1 MNYRKR
7 IVSLIISAV
16 VLISSLPVYIS
27 ANTSGE
33 LISVIVELEDGVS
46 AESVAEAAQDM
57 FRDSKVGFSYS
68 FIVNGFS
75 FDLHSSDIEKL
86 STLDGVS
93 AVYSD
98 TEYALCQ
105 TDEDTYEMFFD
116 GTTGRDYNPEFGKN
130 KVIAI
135 IDSGFLANHEQFTLP
150 DGQYGRLTSSNINDL
165 SAFTNAYKLLDDKTG
180 FVNGVYKSEKVPFAF
195 DYVGKDT
202 DVICKNNHGT
212 AMAAIAAGNAPGGSP
227 AVGGAAPAAQ
237 LMLMKVFE
245 DNGVTAKTSAVIA
258 ALEDAYIYGADVI
271 NLSLGSPGG
280 FSQHGLLDV
289 PLENMI
295 AKVIDAGI
303 PVVCSAGNNASLGAG
318 SVYDTYFDYQNSLA
332 KYPDSGTV
340 HTPST
345 LPDVFSV
352 ASANTY
358 TGYYPALC
366 LIEGNRYIPFS
377 DTNSAITAL
386 GFKPGFSEKFDGQ
399 TFEYVVIPGVGAP
412 DDFSGIDVKG
422 KIALIARGEIPFAEK
437 NNNAAAAGAAAAI
450 IYDNTDQA
458 SSVLTGMQLEGS
470 DAYAVFVSY
479 KDGMALKNAR
489 SKRVRISRKIVYVS
503 KSQKETAVSEYSSS
517 GPTPTLEIKPEI
529 TAEGESLSVASAS
542 GGYTTMSGSSNSA
555 AYTAGIIA
563 GIIDSLSDYSGRDKV
578 KAVKALLMSA
588 AEPLAETSATSKKS
602 YFSVNLQGAGMINPR
617 VAEDAKIIIEG
628 PDGAKLQ
635 FGNKLEDKFSATLKV
650 KNLSANNLSFTLS
663 SLIGTEK
670 TAGVPYALFTDKKD
684 PFYKLTGSYVYDYLG
699 HSREDLVYFT
709 TGKIQAFEDASVKF
723 GGKELNIDSEAFTG
737 ASVTVPAKGSI
748 EITLDFDLS
757 KLDKTK
763 LSKIYENGFFTEG
776 FIMLDGEKDY
786 SVPFLGFVG
795 DFYALSPFAENLYKT
810 DGALFGGC
818 YLYSYV
824 DIPALDNDVYLGTN
838 NIERGD
844 KPFVKLNSSL
854 SYLSPYAP
862 GGDGKLYLS
871 LSLLR
876 NLTSLKAEL
885 IAPDGEIVAA
895 TSTKDNSLKAI
906 ANESLDSID
915 RYNLYLWDT
924 RHEENDKY
932 VYDDGLYIC
941 RITGTDASGKVFTE
955 EIPFG
960 IDSVKPTFENL
971 GIVEKDGK
979 KLLNLKL
986 KDNNFVQFVEAVDSE
1001 NKRPEIDNSAFAS
1014 EKLTKL
1020 KPGDGI
1026 PFTVDISELTGK
1038 YLYITIYD
1046 IAFNSAMV
1054 RVEING

>member
-1 MNYRKR
+1 MNYCKR
-7 IVSLIISAV
+7 IVSLLISAAV
-16 VLISSLPVYIS
+16 IISSLTVCIS
-27 ANTSGE
+27 ANTTDE
-33 LISVIVELEDGVS
+33 LVSVIVELEDGVS
-46 AESVAEAAQDM
+46 AESVAKTAQDM

-68 FIVNGFS
+68 FVINGFS
-75 FDLHSSDIEKL
+75 FELHASDIGKL

-98 TEYALCQ
+98 TEYAACQ
-105 TDEDTYEMFFD
+105 ADEESYEMFFD
-116 GTTGRDYNPEFGKN
+116 GTTGRDYDPDFGKN

-150 DGQYGRLTSSNINDL
+150 YGQYGRLTISNINDL
-165 SAFTNAYKLLDDKTG
+165 SAFTGAYKLSDDKTG
-180 FVNGVYKSEKVPFAF
+180 FASSVYKSEKIPFAF

-202 DVICKNNHGT
+202 DVSCKNNHGT

-258 ALEDAYIYGADVI
+258 ALEDACTYGADVI
-271 NLSLGSPGG
+271 NLSLGTPGG
-280 FSQHGLLDV
+280 FSQHGLLDI
-289 PLENMI
+289 PLEDMI
-295 AKVIDAGI
+295 AKVLDAGI

-345 LPDVFSV
+345 IPDVFSV
-352 ASANTY
+352 ASANTF
-358 TGYYPALC
+358 TGHYPALC

-386 GFKPGFSEKFDGQ
+386 GIKPGFSEKFDGQ
-399 TFEYVVIPGVGAP
+399 TFEYIVIPGVGKP
-412 DDFSGIDVKG
+412 EDFTGVDVKG
-422 KIALIARGEIPFAEK
+422 KIALIERGEIPFAEK
-437 NNNAAAAGAAAAI
+437 NNNAAAAGAVAAI
-450 IYDNTDQA
+450 IYDNTDQP
-458 SSVLTGMQLEGS
+458 SSIQTGMQLDGS
-470 DAYAVFVSY
+470 DDYAVFVSH
-479 KDGMALKNAR
+479 KDGMALKNAH

-503 KSQKETAVSEYSSS
+503 KTQKETLISEYSSS

-529 TAEGESLSVASAS
+529 TAEGESMSVAAAS
-542 GGYTTMSGSSNSA
+542 GGYTTMSGTSNSA

-563 GIIDSLSDYSGRDKV
+563 GITDNLSGYSGRAKV

-588 AEPLAETSATSKKS
+588 AEPLAETSATLKKS
-602 YFSVNLQGAGMINPR
+602 YFSVNLQGAGMITPA
-617 VAEDAKIIIEG
+617 VAKDAKIIIEG
-628 PDGAKLQ
+628 SDGAKLQ
-635 FGNKLEDKFSATLKV
+635 FGNKLEDKFSATIKV

-670 TAGVPYALFTDKKD
+670 VAGLPYALFTDKKD
-684 PFYKLTGSYVYDYLG
+684 PFYKLAGAYVYDYLG
-699 HSREDLVYFT
+699 KTREDLVYFT

-723 GGKELNIDSEAFTG
+723 GGKELNIDSASYTG

-757 KLDKTK
+757 RLDKTK

-786 SVPFLGFVG
+786 SIPFLGFVG

-818 YLYSYV
+818 YLYSHI
-824 DIPALDNDVYLGTN
+824 DTALLENEIRLGTN
-838 NIERGD
+838 NIERGEN
-844 KPFVKLNSSL
+844 PYVKHNSSL
-854 SYLSPYAP
+854 AYLSPFAP
-862 GGDGKLYLS
+862 GSDGMIYLS

-876 NLTSLKAEL
+876 NLTSLKAEV
-885 IAPDGEIVAA
+885 ISPSGEIVTVSGVKENA
-895 TSTKDNSLKAI
+895 LKSI
-906 ANESLDSID
+906 AGESLDSTTKH
-915 RYNLYLWDT
+915 NFVLWDM

-932 VYDDGLYIC
+932 IYDDGLYTC
-941 RITGTDASGKVFTE
+941 
-955 EIPFG
+955 
-960 IDSVKPTFENL
+960 
-971 GIVEKDGK
+971 
-979 KLLNLKL
+979 
-986 KDNNFVQFVEAVDSE
+986 
-1001 NKRPEIDNSAFAS
+1001 
-1014 EKLTKL
+1014 KLT
-1020 KPGDGI
+1020 
-1026 PFTVDISELTGK
+1026 
-1038 YLYITIYD
+1038 
-1046 IAFNSAMV
+1046 
-1054 RVEING
+1054 